1 MFSPVA
7 ATGKCHLA
15 LRFHFVAFLTPGVG
29 RAAVVRLAGWP
40 RCAVG
45 CALGLAGGARTSSD
59 PRASITRDRGWA
71 VTLCALRAPAI
82 ARSLSAA
89 LRCRPGSW
97 ARQPLQD
104 GSDPREVSVG
114 AWLKDDIGLMLGPRT
129 QGRAFPPCSQSRHP
143 LKMILRGGEGG
154 KSYLVSPIP
163 PEHSIPHQTQTP
175 TEAGV
180 GEEVSCPVSN
190 KAGVPS

>member
-1 MFSPVA
+1 MFLPVA
-7 ATGKCHLA
+7 ATGKCHRA
-15 LRFHFVAFLTPGVG
+15 LRFHFVAAFLMPGVG

-45 CALGLAGGARTSSD
+45 CALGLAGGARASSD

-82 ARSLSAA
+82 AHSRSAA
-89 LRCRPGSW
+89 LCCRPGSW

-104 GSDPREVSVG
+104 GSGPSEVTVG
-114 AWLKDDIGLMLGPRT
+114 AWLKDDTGLMLGPRT

-143 LKMILRGGEGG
+143 LKTIPRGGGSGG
-154 KSYLVSPIP
+154 SYLVSPIP
-163 PEHSIPHQTQTP
+163 
-175 TEAGV
+175 
-180 GEEVSCPVSN
+180 
-190 KAGVPS
+190 KAQHT